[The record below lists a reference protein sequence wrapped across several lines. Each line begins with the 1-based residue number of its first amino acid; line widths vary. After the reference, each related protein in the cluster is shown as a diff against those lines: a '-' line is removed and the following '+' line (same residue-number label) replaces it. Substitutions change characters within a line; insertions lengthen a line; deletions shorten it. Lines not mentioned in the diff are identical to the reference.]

1 MANRNHFLR
10 DFLFPIFYGR
20 GHIKI
25 GVHPSVLEHD
35 QVSPQIRLR
44 GAVRLSGERRIL
56 ACLVEQVIHL
66 LRVQCRPGLG
76 HALHERWKPAAFHC
90 LPNAAGIFPSRGGSI
105 FGAKV
110 LEKEEQLRL
119 RRRSSAGFRGK
130 IVDQFRPM
138 ARPVALHDE
147 SLAVGSNLVQLSVM
161 FFREDIAHASLQIF
175 VAHREIV
182 DTPEKTQFFQRL
194 LDFIIRNKES
204 ASGGKECSR
213 LLVDTSASICRPT
226 RVEPVNEINR
236 GIGCVVK
243 GSPISEIGPMTTLRT
258 PRDSIGLVEIA
269 LVKPS
274 LVLAWTWLGP

>member
-1 MANRNHFLR
+1 M
-10 DFLFPIFYGR
+10 
-20 GHIKI
+20 
-25 GVHPSVLEHD
+25 
-35 QVSPQIRLR
+35 
-44 GAVRLSGERRIL
+44 RR
-56 ACLVEQVIHL
+56 
-66 LRVQCRPGLG
+66 
-76 HALHERWKPAAFHC
+76 
-90 LPNAAGIFPSRGGSI
+90 GIFPSRGGSI

-110 LEKEEQLRL
+110 LGKEEQLRL

-204 ASGGKECSR
+204 ASGGNLKMLGDGISKNRAVREGGPVLPYPPGEGAPNPAVASVVVLTVVTGMQLANDPMETAFHQAVQSLAHGVCLAHGPTQKERVPRLGVGSERKIGGCRVGQPDHPPDLCYFGEVLGKAIGISR
-213 LLVDTSASICRPT
+213 KNC
-226 RVEPVNEINR
+226 
-236 GIGCVVK
+236 
-243 GSPISEIGPMTTLRT
+243 
-258 PRDSIGLVEIA
+258 IA
-269 LVKPS
+269 
-274 LVLAWTWLGP
+274 